1 LAAPTDDV
9 PSLLRELVKW
19 TKFEAK
25 PKLKAIILD
34 NLKGDKELLVYEL
47 SDGELS
53 LREMERVTT
62 VNKDRVSTL
71 WDLWFN
77 LGILEKST
85 IREGRYKKI
94 CSLAELG
101 IPIPPLPK
109 TTSPASAPA
118 NSKASSGGT
127 E

>member
-1 LAAPTDDV
+1 VTAPPDDV

-25 PKLKAIILD
+25 PKLKALILD

-47 SDGELS
+47 SDGEIS
-53 LREMERVTT
+53 LREMERATT
-62 VNKDRVSTL
+62 VNKDGVSTL
-71 WDLWFN
+71 WESWFK
-77 LGILEKST
+77 LGILEKSP

-94 CSLAELG
+94 CSLSELG

-109 TTSPASAPA
+109 TTGAASASE
-118 NSKASSGGT
+118 NSKTSSGVT
-127 E
+127 K